1 MFYSLPLGLHM
12 KQSDSQNSDRAR
24 CHSRKT
30 PDSPGSVWLALP
42 SPILSVQV

>member
-12 KQSDSQNSDRAR
+12 EQSDSQNSDRAR

-30 PDSPGSVWLALP
+30 PDSRDSVWLALP